1 MTVRLFQLFA
11 WIVLG
16 AIVALSLVTPSLR
29 PVTVVPHGIE
39 HAAIFALAGFAATL
53 GYPNRPALTMAALVA
68 FSGAVEAA
76 QLFAPGRHARLIDFV
91 VDAAAA
97 CIGAGIAYVAMR
109 LRASR
114 S

>member
-1 MTVRLFQLFA
+1 MTVRLFQLCA
-11 WIVLG
+11 WLVLG
-16 AIVALSLVTPSLR
+16 VIVALSLVTPSLR
-29 PVTVVPHGIE
+29 PVTVMPHGIE
-39 HAAIFALAGFAATL
+39 HAAIFALAGFAAAL

-68 FSGAVEAA
+68 FSGAVEVA

-97 CIGAGIAYVAMR
+97 CIGAGIAHVAMR